1 MEWSLCK
8 IWSLPWFYKAEDKIE
23 APLTL
28 NENISEDRKLDFDI
42 WYNKDKN
49 IIIKISYKKFGDWEY
64 RLKNI
69 K

>member
-1 MEWSLCK
+1 MIK
-8 IWSLPWFYKAEDKIE
+8 INDKEYHTEHYKLLSDES
-23 APLTL
+23 
-28 NENISEDRKLDFDI
+28 ISEDRKLDFDI

-64 RLKNI
+64 RLKNF